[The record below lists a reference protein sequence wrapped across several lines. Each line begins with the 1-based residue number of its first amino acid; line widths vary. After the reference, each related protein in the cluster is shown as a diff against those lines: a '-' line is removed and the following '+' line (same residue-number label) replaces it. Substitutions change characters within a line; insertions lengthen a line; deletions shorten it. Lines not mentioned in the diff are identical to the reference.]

1 MYIHALVNTMT
12 FLCSC
17 RNTGGYIYITCFVWL
32 KVTTS
37 SIHVSLIS
45 NNLFVFDGTLIV
57 IGLVLD
63 ICLCFKSWHGPKCH
77 SLSSFSYCKEYL
89 YVRNIFIP
97 TLPSLWGL
105 LLLHS
110 IKFGFTSRYSLSVKS
125 RSDFPKL
132 CFFMLCYVTLFIC
145 LYSCPIQH
153 VPAESALSAGEIRRL
168 ELVLLPTLVPLIARC
183 WPEVQLVV
191 PWRVRLLDRIDLL
204 LYRPT
209 ICPIQRGSLRALGR

>member
-63 ICLCFKSWHGPKCH
+63 ICLCVKSWHGPKCH

-89 YVRNIFIP
+89 YVRNDTVFNYYKYYMTKLQ
-97 TLPSLWGL
+97 TLREE
-105 LLLHS
+105 
-110 IKFGFTSRYSLSVKS
+110 KE
-125 RSDFPKL
+125 D
-132 CFFMLCYVTLFIC
+132 
-145 LYSCPIQH
+145 
-153 VPAESALSAGEIRRL
+153 EE
-168 ELVLLPTLVPLIARC
+168 
-183 WPEVQLVV
+183 
-191 PWRVRLLDRIDLL
+191 DRKK
-204 LYRPT
+204 
-209 ICPIQRGSLRALGR
+209 